1 MSSQIVELV
10 NRGWKKSELEG
21 LTDKNFLRVME
32 GAERA
37 AKKIQAQG
45 AEPSYDLYEKR
56 TDIPSKRDL

>member
-1 MSSQIVELV
+1 MELV

-21 LTDKNFLRVME
+21 LTGKNLLRVME

-37 AKKIQAQG
+37 AKKIQDKG
-45 AEPSYDLYEKR
+45 AEPLYDLYDKR